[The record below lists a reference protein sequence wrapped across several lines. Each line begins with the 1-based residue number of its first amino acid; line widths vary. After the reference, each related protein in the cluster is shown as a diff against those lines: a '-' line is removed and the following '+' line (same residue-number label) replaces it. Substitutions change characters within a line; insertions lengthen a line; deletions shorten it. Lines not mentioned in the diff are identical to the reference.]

1 MIIKNLDSISKIA
14 VTMQGAEK
22 VTKQLVIG
30 KLDGTPKMSLR
41 VFTIEPGGNS
51 PFHSHNYEHLNYII
65 SGKGAM
71 LDEDGNENRVES
83 GNIALVLP
91 NEKHQF
97 KNLSETED
105 FVFICLVDK
114 EFE

>member
-14 VTMQGAEK
+14 VKMQGAEK

-30 KLDGTPKMSLR
+30 KSDETPKMSLR
-41 VFTIEPGGNS
+41 VFTIEPGGNT

-65 SGKGAM
+65 SGKGAI
-71 LDEDGNENRVES
+71 LDDDGKENPVEN
-83 GNIALVLP
+83 GNFVLILP

-105 FVFICLVDK
+105 FVFMCLVDK